1 LHTVPYR
8 ILSENVFEDTQR
20 TFCNERVADQRTSG
34 GVRALDD
41 GDRDLSGG
49 RPPGCGDDG
58 EVADA
63 ADVSQGYVYEVAET
77 LVDRGLVIIDESTSP
92 TVLRARPA
100 SEAVAELSTRLSDLQ
115 SAIEDAYAE
124 PDATDVW
131 FEVVR

>member
-1 LHTVPYR
+1 
-8 ILSENVFEDTQR
+8 
-20 TFCNERVADQRTSG
+20 
-34 GVRALDD
+34 
-41 GDRDLSGG
+41 
-49 RPPGCGDDG
+49 
-58 EVADA
+58 VADA